1 MLFHFSN
8 NLHYISDFCLQ
19 VNILE
24 FSCLNERLVLCLL
37 DVLAEL
43 IVDSKQLLLVSLRAE
58 ILIVLGHNLNESV
71 NVFSHHLGHI
81 LHDLNRRDNF
91 FIKRLQV
98 IVKSKLSA
106 LVGNLSELFFENT
119 VVKLLLDLC
128 YVLRVILQCLL
139 ALKGIV
145 GDLFKLLLGPC
156 FEITRVF
163 DSSELSGHSHVHFVQ
178 LFVDLI
184 FSCEVRVDPLRHLI
198 DHVL

>member
-8 NLHYISDFCLQ
+8 NLHYIFDFCLQ
-19 VNILE
+19 INILE

-106 LVGNLSELFFENT
+106 LIRDFSELFFENT
-119 VVKLLLDLC
+119 VVKLLLDFRN
-128 YVLRVILQCLL
+128 VLRMILQCLL
-139 ALKGIV
+139 ALKGRIA
-145 GDLFKLLLGPC
+145 DFFKLLLRPC
-156 FEITRVF
+156 FEITCVF
-163 DSSELSGHSHVHFVQ
+163 LPCELSGHFHVHFME

-184 FSCEVRVDPLRHLI
+184 LGCEVRVDPLCHLS